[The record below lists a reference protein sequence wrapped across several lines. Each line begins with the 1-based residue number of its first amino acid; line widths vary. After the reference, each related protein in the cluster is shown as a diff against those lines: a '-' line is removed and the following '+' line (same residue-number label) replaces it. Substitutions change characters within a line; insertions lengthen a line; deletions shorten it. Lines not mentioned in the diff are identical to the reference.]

1 MPDNKIYTALL
12 SLLRSGLWGEI
23 ENNKSLPLSDEQWGQ
38 LYNCARQHT
47 IEGIVFDGLQRLPFD
62 MLPPREL
69 MLKWTVKIDQIE
81 RRNRQMNICI
91 EEELNFFNDQGIYP
105 VLLKG
110 QGVASCYDIPE
121 HRVCGDVDWYFEQ
134 KKEYQ
139 KANRM
144 LKQKGVSIS
153 GTAGFSTEYAWRGIL
168 TEHHTR
174 MFDIHNPFCFTY
186 LDRLQKQFY
195 NERLKREFQGHTL
208 LLPAPIL
215 MILQVNVHILKHL
228 LSFGVGLRQL
238 CDSARVYHTFRMN
251 INGQEL
257 KQIYQTLGILK
268 WIDLLHTVLVKF
280 IGLPLTSLPFELPEV
295 SDADWMMDEI
305 LMSGNF
311 GFFHPRFEGQTGNT
325 GVVRSHVTRRVWSNM
340 RRYFKFAPMEAVSFP
355 LVQFYSKL
363 AVK

>member
-1 MPDNKIYTALL
+1 MPDNKIHRALL
-12 SLLRSGLWGEI
+12 SLLRSGLWGEN
-23 ENNKSLPLSDEQWGQ
+23 ENIISFPLSGEQWVQ
-38 LYNCARQHT
+38 LYNFARQHT
-47 IEGIVFDGLQRLPFD
+47 IEGIVFDGVQRLPFD

-69 MLKWTVKIDQIE
+69 MLKWAVKIDQIE
-81 RRNRQMNICI
+81 RRNMQMNVCI
-91 EEELNFFNDQGIYP
+91 EEELNFFNGQGLYP

-110 QGVASCYDIPE
+110 QGVAACYAVPE
-121 HRVCGDVDWYFEQ
+121 HRVCGDIDWYFEQ
-134 KKEYQ
+134 KNQYQ
-139 KANRM
+139 KANRI
-144 LKQKGVSIS
+144 LKQRGIKSS
-153 GTAGFSTEYAWRGIL
+153 GTAGFSTEYVWRGIL

-195 NERLKREFQGHTL
+195 NERLKSEFQGHTL

-215 MILQVNVHILKHL
+215 MVLQVNVHILKHL

-238 CDSARVYHTFRMN
+238 CDSARVYHTYQMKLD
-251 INGQEL
+251 GQEL

-268 WIDLLHTVLVKF
+268 WIHLLHTVLVKF
-280 IGLPLTSLPFELPEV
+280 MGLPSASLPFELPDA

-311 GFFHPRFEGQTGNT
+311 GFFHPRFEGQTENAGL
-325 GVVRSHVTRRVWSNM
+325 VRSHVTRRLWSNM